1 MELLGRGGEVSVLME
16 ELEGKV
22 GKEIYLAIY
31 GMVADFG

>member
-1 MELLGRGGEVSVLME
+1 VELLGRGREVRVLME

-22 GKEIYLAIY
+22 GPEIYLTVY